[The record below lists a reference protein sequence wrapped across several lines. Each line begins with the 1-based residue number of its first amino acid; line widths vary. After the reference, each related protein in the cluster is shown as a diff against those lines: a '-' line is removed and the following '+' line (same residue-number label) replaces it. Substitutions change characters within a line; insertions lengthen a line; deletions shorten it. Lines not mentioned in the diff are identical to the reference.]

1 MERKNLFFKHIAQTS
16 PEPLMLEVDKA
27 EGHYVYDVNGQ
38 AYFDLIAGISVSQ
51 LGHKHPA
58 VTTALK
64 QQLDQYWHVM
74 VYGEFIQDPQIKYAR
89 ELTCHLPEPLE
100 SVYFVNSGS
109 EAVEGAL
116 KLAKRYT
123 GRHDVV
129 CFDHAYHGSTHG
141 ALSVSGGE
149 SLKRNFRPLLPG
161 VKQAIFNDISSLECI
176 NKGTAAVIVETV
188 QGEAGARPA
197 DTRFL
202 QELRRSCN
210 ETGAL
215 LIFDEIQAGMGRTGS
230 LFAFEHVGV
239 QPDILLLG
247 KALGG
252 GLPIGAF
259 ISSKEVMSTL
269 MTDPVLGHI
278 STFGGHPLPCIAGYT
293 TLQVL
298 FQEQLIEAVEAKA
311 AHFQKNLSAISAA
324 RSIQGKGLMM
334 ALKIGDFDRVLKT
347 IKSLFHQHHVIS
359 DWFVFNNTSIR
370 IAPPLTIT
378 YEEIDHLCELI
389 ADSLPKH

>member
-1 MERKNLFFKHIAQTS
+1 MERKPLFFKHIAQTS

-27 EGHYVYDVNGQ
+27 EGHYVYDVHGKP
-38 AYFDLIAGISVSQ
+38 YFDLIAGISVSQ

-58 VTTALK
+58 VTKALK
-64 QQLDQYWHVM
+64 KQLDQYWHVM
-74 VYGEFIQDPQIKYAR
+74 VYGEFIQDPQIMYAE
-89 ELTCHLPEPLE
+89 ELTRHMPEPLE

-123 GRHDVV
+123 GRHDLVY
-129 CFDHAYHGSTHG
+129 FDHAYHGSTHG

-161 VKQAIFNDISSLECI
+161 VKQSPFNDINSIDCI
-176 NKGTAAVIVETV
+176 NTDTAAVIVETI

-197 DTRFL
+197 NTQFL
-202 QELRRSCN
+202 EELRKRCD

-259 ISSKEVMSTL
+259 ISSQAIMSTL

-298 FQEQLIEAVEAKA
+298 FQEQLIESVEAKA
-311 AHFQKNLSAISAA
+311 ARFQEHLSSIKGARAIH
-324 RSIQGKGLMM
+324 GKGLMM
-334 ALKIGDFDRVLKT
+334 ALEIGDFDRVLDT
-347 IKSLFHQHHVIS
+347 IKRLFHHHQVIS
-359 DWFVFNNTSIR
+359 DWFVFNSTSIR

-378 YEEIDHLCELI
+378 FQEIDHLSQLI
-389 ADSLPKH
+389 ADSLPKY

>member
-1 MERKNLFFKHIAQTS
+1 MERRHLFFKHIAQTS

-27 EGHYVYDVNGQ
+27 EGHYVYDVNGTR
-38 AYFDLIAGISVSQ
+38 YFDLIAGISVSQ

-58 VTTALK
+58 VTAALK

-74 VYGEFIQDPQIKYAR
+74 VYGEFIQDPQVMYAQ
-89 ELTCHLPEPLE
+89 ELTSYMPEPLQ

-109 EAVEGAL
+109 EAVEGGL

-123 GRHDVV
+123 GRHEVV

-161 VKQAIFNDISSLECI
+161 VKQATFNDINSVEFI
-176 NKGTAAVIVETV
+176 NWSTAAVIVETV

-197 DTRFL
+197 DKQFL
-202 QELRRSCN
+202 TELRKRCN

-230 LFAFEHVGV
+230 LFAFEHFDV

-298 FQEQLIEAVEAKA
+298 FQEQLIQSANEKA
-311 AHFQKNLSAISAA
+311 ARFHKNLSAISGTRA
-324 RSIQGKGLMM
+324 IHGMGLMI
-334 ALKIGDFDRVLKT
+334 ALEIGDFERVLET
-347 IKSLFHQHHVIS
+347 IKTLFNHHRVIS

-378 YEEIDHLCELI
+378 FEEIDHLSQLI